1 MVMTKNQIYI
11 FEDSSDQYY
20 QLEEVVLYADRRNL
34 NKHIEIKTFERLE
47 IQENSTFNCLVNIIE
62 SKFKKLVF
70 HL

>member
-1 MVMTKNQIYI
+1 MVMSKNQIYI

-47 IQENSTFNCLVNIIE
+47 IQENRTFNCLVNIIE